1 MKDQIFIHF
10 KIRSKAQ
17 FVKYTMNCPKIQQHL
32 NLHQQIQFQQ
42 FVEFLDGLEVLGS
55 EKIGQNFYKTELREQ
70 FIKNS
75 KNLKT
80 FLSLSVRRKRCDFP
94 ISLGS

>member
-1 MKDQIFIHF
+1 
-10 KIRSKAQ
+10 
-17 FVKYTMNCPKIQQHL
+17 MNCPTIQQHL

-55 EKIGQNFYKTELREQ
+55 EKIGQNFTKLNKEQ

-94 ISLGS
+94 ISNFGQLSRPVIE